1 MTAQYG
7 CGRTPHGLWRV
18 HRAMRSYK
26 KHNKDWEWWNDPSKI
41 DIAFTHYFCIH
52 LQFQKQYSQIVQEC
66 AYRFIRRRP
75 FRIRTVK
82 DYNNLVYIICKRA
95 GFGHQ
100 TRNASMIKCRDRAV
114 ITISGGWAR
123 PRFFNDEVIK
133 RAKSIAKIREEK
145 RRIANIKTMRSINET
160 KAELTIIRAA
170 IRSAQS
176 AINGVKHENA

>member
-41 DIAFTHYFCIH
+41 DIAYTHYFCIS
-52 LQFQKQYSQIVQEC
+52 LQFQKKYCEIIDAC
-66 AYRFIRRRP
+66 AYRFTRRWR
-75 FRIRTVK
+75 FRIRRVK
-82 DYNNLVYIICKRA
+82 DYNNLVSTICRRA

-100 TRNASMIKCRDRAV
+100 TRRASIIKHRDRAV
-114 ITISGGWAR
+114 ITIADGWAR
-123 PRFFNDEVIK
+123 PRFFDYEVID
-133 RAKSIAKIREEK
+133 RAKSIARLREEK
-145 RRIANIKTMRSINET
+145 RRIENIKSIRSINET

-170 IRSAQS
+170 IKSAQS